1 MLELPFEMENGS
13 IRTTVREDNQAALS
27 VAGNQRITSRTR
39 QYLARWHFFWN
50 IVNDPQQ
57 NIDIVYCPTN
67 EQEAD
72 YLTKGLDF
80 ETFIRLRKLVQGW

>member
-1 MLELPFEMENGS
+1 MENNS
-13 IRTTVREDNQAALS
+13 IRTTVHEDNKVALPLT
-27 VAGNQRITSRTR
+27 VNQRITSRTR
-39 QYLARWHFFWN
+39 HYLARWHFFWN

-80 ETFIRLRKLVQGW
+80 ETFIKWRKLVEGW